1 MFNRLS
7 KGIVERCCK
16 EKNSNE
22 IELYIFGINQGLNM
36 LLNIATALFIGI
48 LFGEVFR
55 AFLFMFSYIPLR
67 SYAGGY
73 HAKTPIRCYLLSLI
87 MLIIVLI
94 GMKYL
99 PVSDLVYYAILA
111 TAVLIVFLLSPVE
124 DKNKP
129 LDETE
134 HKVYKKRAV
143 FIASLE
149 FFIGIVFKL
158 IGLDN
163 LFVAVSYSFAALS
176 FMLVAGKIKNCF
188 EVNKIL

>member
-1 MFNRLS
+1 MFNRFS
-7 KGIVERCCK
+7 KRIVEHCCK
-16 EKNSNE
+16 EKSSNE

-36 LLNIATALFIGI
+36 LLNIITALFIGM

-73 HAKTPIRCYLLSLI
+73 HAKTPLRCYLLSLI
-87 MLIIVLI
+87 MLIIVLS

-99 PVSDLVYYAILA
+99 PVSDLVYYAVLA
-111 TAVLIVFLLSPVE
+111 GAVLIVFLLSPVE

-129 LDETE
+129 LDEIE

-143 FIASLE
+143 LIAASE
-149 FFIGIVFKL
+149 VVIGIVFKL
-158 IGLDN
+158 IGLEN
-163 LFVAVSYSFAALS
+163 LFAAVAYSFAALS
-176 FMLVAGKIKNCF
+176 LMLVAGKIKNCF
-188 EVNKIL
+188 EVNKAA

>member
-1 MFNRLS
+1 MFNRFS
-7 KGIVERCCK
+7 KRIVEHCCK

-36 LLNIATALFIGI
+36 LLNIITALFMGM

-73 HAKTPIRCYLLSLI
+73 HAKAPLRCYLLSLI
-87 MLIIVLI
+87 MLIIVLS

-99 PVSDLVYYAILA
+99 PVSDLVYYAVLA
-111 TAVLIVFLLSPVE
+111 GAVLIVFLLSPVE

-143 FIASLE
+143 LVAASE
-149 FFIGIVFKL
+149 VVIGIVFKL

-163 LFVAVSYSFAALS
+163 LFAAVVYSFAALS
-176 FMLVAGKIKNCF
+176 IMLVAGKIKNCF
-188 EVNKIL
+188 EVNKTV